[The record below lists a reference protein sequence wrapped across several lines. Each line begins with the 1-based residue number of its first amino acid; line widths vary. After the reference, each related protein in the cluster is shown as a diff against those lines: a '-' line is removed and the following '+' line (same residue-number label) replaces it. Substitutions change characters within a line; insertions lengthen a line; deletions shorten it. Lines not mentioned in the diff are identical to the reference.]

1 MRKFICIVCPKGCH
15 LEVDDN
21 LKVTGNSCKRGETYG
36 ISEAT
41 NPVRMVTS
49 TVKIKSELMTRL
61 PVRTD
66 QAIPKS
72 RIFDVMAEINKLEVT
87 APVAIKDVLI
97 ADVLGLG
104 ANIIATRTV
113 EK

>member
-49 TVKIKSELMTRL
+49 TVKIKSELITRL
-61 PVRTD
+61 PVRTN
-66 QAIPKS
+66 QPIPKS
-72 RIFDVMAEINKLEVT
+72 RIFDVMAEINKLEVV
-87 APVAIKDVLI
+87 APIAIRSEYYRNKND
-97 ADVLGLG
+97 
-104 ANIIATRTV
+104 
-113 EK
+113 

>member
-15 LEVDDN
+15 LEVDDQ

-49 TVKIKSELMTRL
+49 TVKIKSELITRL

-66 QAIPKS
+66 QPIPKS
-72 RIFDVMAEINKLEVT
+72 RIFERSVFCCLF
-87 APVAIKDVLI
+87 KDFRLRLLLSRI
-97 ADVLGLG
+97 SYCLSIGLHQ
-104 ANIIATRTV
+104 IS
-113 EK
+113 